1 MLMQLRGAIMTDP
14 EIRLNILREED
25 ELHIFIEHLANMTP
39 HEIADLVEEIA
50 GILRTLPKK
59 PLKHMSVDDPEL
71 MEGDTL
77 SPGVGP
83 LHQVIKDSWN

>member
-1 MLMQLRGAIMTDP
+1 MTDP

-25 ELHIFIEHLANMTP
+25 GLHIFIEHLANMTP
-39 HEIADLVEEIA
+39 HEIAELVEEIA

-59 PLKHMSVDDPEL
+59 PLKYMSVDDPEL
-71 MEGDTL
+71 MEGDTSSL
-77 SPGVGP
+77 DAGP